1 MKFLVFALI
10 CSVAMNTKT
19 HTDPRVTQHQVCK
32 NISHGYLAQQI
43 QSLCQILF
51 EMLKKNYRTV
61 FLTQVFFSLSF
72 CYDLDQAQKVVSHL

>member
-51 EMLKKNYRTV
+51 EMLKKKLQNCLSDTSFFF
-61 FLTQVFFSLSF
+61 FLSLSLF
-72 CYDLDQAQKVVSHL
+72 AMTWIRLRR